1 MDSKE
6 LQAVFSRNIK
16 DARSRLGLSQLKFA
30 EKADLSVGY
39 VCDLESGRR
48 WGTPETFA
56 KLAAALGVE
65 PFLLLMDISRTDDGG
80 NALRKKIAAS
90 AELDGILRRNLSE
103 AADVAVAKSLS
114 EFSRRNE
121 GGEER

>member
-1 MDSKE
+1 MTVQE

-16 DARSRLGLSQLKFA
+16 DGRTRLGLSQLKFA

-39 VCDLESGRR
+39 ICDLESGRR

-65 PFLLLMDISRTDDGG
+65 PFRLLMHLPDADSAD
-80 NALRKKIAAS
+80 NADLCGKIVAAAELEEQLRK
-90 AELDGILRRNLSE
+90 NLSE
-103 AADVAVAKSLS
+103 AVDAAVLKTFAKHSL
-114 EFSRRNE
+114 
-121 GGEER
+121 